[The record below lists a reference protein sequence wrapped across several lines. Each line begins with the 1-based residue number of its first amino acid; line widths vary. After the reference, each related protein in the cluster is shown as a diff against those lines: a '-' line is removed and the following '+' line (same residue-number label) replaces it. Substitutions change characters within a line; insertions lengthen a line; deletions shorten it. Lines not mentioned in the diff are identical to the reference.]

1 MSNRQQNTVPGK
13 TNSAILTEG
22 PSRAAARAM
31 LRGVGFSKED
41 LHKPIIGIAN
51 TWTEIG
57 PCNFHLRHIAE
68 AVKQGIREAGGTP
81 MEFNTVTISDGITM
95 GTEGMKA
102 SLISREVIADS
113 IELVTRGNS
122 FDGLVCIAGCDKNM
136 PAAIM
141 ALARLDIPGL
151 MLYGG
156 SIMPGHL
163 QIGPDGKP
171 LASASDPSSRPEPQS
186 AQNPSS
192 RPEPQS
198 ALNPSSQ
205 PEPQN
210 PLNPSSRPE
219 AQSAGAE
226 RPLYFAPA
234 PSQASHQI
242 DITIQAVFEA
252 IGSHAAGKIS
262 DAQLEAVEANAC
274 PGPGACGGQFTA
286 NTMAMA
292 GEFLGISPIQLTGVP
307 AMDRAKHEASREAG
321 RCVMDLVRK
330 GTKPSQILTREA
342 LQNAIT
348 AVCAS
353 GGSTNAVLHLTA
365 IAHEL
370 GIELTLEDYDRI
382 SETTPFICDLTP
394 GGQYVAKDYQDAGG
408 SRVLAKRLLQR
419 GQLHDGLTVTGKTLH
434 EEAQRAEETPNQ
446 RVIREWSNPLKPT
459 GGLVILRG
467 NLAPEGCVV
476 KVAGHERI
484 HHTGPARVFNSEDDA
499 FHAVEAGE
507 IHPNDILVIRYE
519 GPRGG
524 PGMREMLAVTAA
536 IKGIPELSETVALLT
551 DGRFSGATRGLMA
564 GHVAPEAQLGGP
576 IAAVREG
583 DTITFDIPNRQLTLN
598 IPDEEI
604 AARLKKFQ
612 APEPRYKRG
621 VFAKYANS
629 VSSASQGAVTT

>member
-1 MSNRQQNTVPGK
+1 
-13 TNSAILTEG
+13 
-22 PSRAAARAM
+22 M

-57 PCNFHLRHIAE
+57 PCNYHLRDVAA
-68 AVKQGIREAGGTP
+68 AVKEGIREAGGTP

-102 SLISREVIADS
+102 SLISRDMIADS
-113 IELVTRGNS
+113 IELVSRGNS

-136 PAAIM
+136 PGAVM
-141 ALARLDIPGL
+141 ALARLDIPGM

-156 SIMPGHL
+156 SIAPGHL
-163 QIGPDGKP
+163 HVGADGKP
-171 LASASDPSSRPEPQS
+171 LLSSFREAGGSASAPAH
-186 AQNPSS
+186 AQ
-192 RPEPQS
+192 
-198 ALNPSSQ
+198 
-205 PEPQN
+205 
-210 PLNPSSRPE
+210 
-219 AQSAGAE
+219 GKV
-226 RPLYFAPA
+226 
-234 PSQASHQI
+234 I
-242 DITIQAVFEA
+242 DITIQQVFEA
-252 IGSHAAGKIS
+252 IGSHAAGKIT
-262 DAQLEAVEANAC
+262 DAQLEEVEASAC
-274 PGPGACGGQFTA
+274 PGAGACGGQFTA

-307 AMDRAKHEASREAG
+307 ATSSEKHSASREAG
-321 RCVMDLVRK
+321 KLVMDLVRK
-330 GTKPSQILTREA
+330 GIKPSQILTRQSLED
-342 LQNAIT
+342 AIS

-353 GGSTNAVLHLTA
+353 GGSTNAVLHLIA

-370 GIELTLEDYDRI
+370 NIPLSMDDFDKI
-382 SETTPFICDLTP
+382 SERTPFICDLQP
-394 GGQYVAKDYQDAGG
+394 GGKQVAKDYQDAGG
-408 SRVLAKRLLQR
+408 SRLLAQRLVEKDL
-419 GQLHDGLTVTGKTLH
+419 LHGNAPTVTGKSLR
-434 EEAQRAEETPNQ
+434 EEAAAAVETPGQN
-446 RVIREWSNPLKPT
+446 VILPWSSPLKPT

-484 HHTGPARVFNSEDDA
+484 HHTGTARVFDSEDA
-499 FHAVEAGE
+499 CFHAVEAGT
-507 IHPNDILVIRYE
+507 IHPNDVLVIRYE

-583 DTITFDIPNRQLTLN
+583 DTITFDITRRKLQLN
-598 IPDEEI
+598 ISDEEMTT
-604 AARLKKFQ
+604 RLKDFR